1 MIGDRLLICEGDGL
15 LFYAC
20 VAPGLMADAAER
32 HKLASGSA
40 AALGQ
45 AMCGALLLSAHS
57 QTRVDVQLECP
68 GPLRGLLADADASGA
83 ARGLV
88 RVPDLPA
95 SFQGA
100 RFDPRTLLATG
111 NDELAGRLSIVRKD
125 PELRRTIFP
134 FAGADLGAALT
145 LALRSETM
153 RGGEMALELI
163 APGTPAGVLIAP
175 LGDEEEAIEAVRE
188 RGKPLRQGGL
198 FQALE
203 GLRDLEELPG
213 RLGLPEVEYAGE
225 VTPRFECRCSRE
237 RVTAALSTLDPAEL
251 RDMAERD
258 HGAVCSCDF
267 CGESYRISAAELL
280 SFAAGPA

>member
-1 MIGDRLLICEGDGL
+1 MRDRLLICEGEGL

-20 VAPGLMADAAER
+20 VAPGLLADAAAR
-32 HKLASGSA
+32 HKLAPGSA

-45 AMCGALLLSAHS
+45 AMCGALLLAAHS
-57 QTRVDVQLECP
+57 QTRVDVQLDCP

-88 RVPDLPA
+88 RVPDLAA
-95 SFQGA
+95 SFQDA
-100 RFDPRTLLATG
+100 RFDPRPLLATG

-125 PELRRTIFP
+125 PELRRTVFP

-145 LALRSETM
+145 LALRSETT
-153 RGGEMALELI
+153 RGGEMALELL
-163 APGTPAGVLIAP
+163 APGTPAGVLMAP
-175 LGDEEEAIEAVRE
+175 LGDEDEAVDAVRQ

-198 FQALE
+198 FEA
-203 GLRDLEELPG
+203 LRDLRELEELPA
-213 RLGLPEVEYAGE
+213 RLGLPEMEYAGE
-225 VTPRFECRCSRE
+225 VEPRFECRCSRE
-237 RVTAALSTLDPAEL
+237 RVTSELRTLDPGEL

-267 CGESYRISAAELL
+267 CGESYRISAEELL

>member
-1 MIGDRLLICEGDGL
+1 MMADRLLICEGEGL

-20 VAPGLMADAAER
+20 VAPALLAEAAAR
-32 HKLASGSA
+32 HKLATGSA
-40 AALGQ
+40 AVLGQ
-45 AMCGALLLSAHS
+45 AICGALLLSVHS
-57 QTRVDVQLECP
+57 QTRVDVQLDCP

-88 RVPDLPA
+88 RVTDLA
-95 SFQGA
+95 ARFEGE
-100 RFDPRTLLATG
+100 RFDPRPLLATG

-125 PELRRTIFP
+125 PELRRTVFP

-145 LALRSETM
+145 LALRTETA

-175 LGDEEEAIEAVRE
+175 LGDEDESIEAVRE

-198 FQALE
+198 FAALHE
-203 GLRDLEELPG
+203 LRDLEELPE
-213 RLGLPEVEYAGE
+213 RLGLQVEYAGE
-225 VTPRFECRCSRE
+225 VTPRFACRCSRE
-237 RVTAALSTLDPAEL
+237 RVTSALQTLDPSEL

-267 CGESYRISAAELL
+267 CGESYRISAEELL
-280 SFAAGPA
+280 SYAAGPA

>member
-1 MIGDRLLICEGDGL
+1 VVRDRLLICEGDGV

-20 VAPGLMADAAER
+20 VAPELLAEAASR

-45 AMCGALLLSAHS
+45 AMCGALLLAVHS
-57 QTRVDVQLECP
+57 QTRVDVQLDCP
-68 GPLRGLLADADASGA
+68 GPLRSLLADADASGD

-95 SFQGA
+95 RFEGD
-100 RFDPRTLLATG
+100 RFDPRPLLATR

-125 PELRRTIFP
+125 PELRRTLFP

-145 LALRSETM
+145 LALRSETA
-153 RGGEMALELI
+153 RGGEMALEVL
-163 APGTPAGVLIAP
+163 APGLAAGVLLAP
-175 LGDEEEAIEAVRE
+175 LTDEAEVVQAVRE

-198 FQALE
+198 AAALRD
-203 GLRDLEELPG
+203 LRDLEELPR
-213 RLGLPEVEYAGE
+213 RLGLNVSLAGE
-225 VTPRFECRCSRE
+225 VTPRFQCRCSRE
-237 RVTAALSTLDPAEL
+237 RVTSALRTLEPVDL

-258 HGAVCSCDF
+258 KGAVCYCDF
-267 CGESYRISAAELL
+267 CGETYRISAEELL
-280 SFAAGPA
+280 QFATGPG

>member
-1 MIGDRLLICEGDGL
+1 MRDRLIICEGEGV

-20 VAPGLMADAAER
+20 VAPGLLASAAAR

-45 AMCGALLLSAHS
+45 AMCGALLLAVHS
-57 QTRVDVQLECP
+57 QTRVDVQLDCP

-95 SFQGA
+95 RFEGA
-100 RFDPRTLLATG
+100 RFDPRPLLATG

-125 PELRRTIFP
+125 PKLHRTLFP

-145 LALRSETM
+145 LALRSETA
-153 RGGEMALELI
+153 RGGELALEVLSPGI
-163 APGTPAGVLIAP
+163 AAGALIAP
-175 LGDEEEAIEAVRE
+175 LGDEDEAIAAVRE

-198 FQALE
+198 AAALRD
-203 GLRDLEELPG
+203 LRDLEELPE
-213 RLGLPEVEYAGE
+213 RLGLDVELAGE
-225 VTPRFECRCSRE
+225 VTPGFQCRCSRE
-237 RVTAALSTLDPAEL
+237 RVTGALRTLDPAEL
-251 RDMAERD
+251 RDMAQRD

-267 CGESYRISAAELL
+267 CGESYRISAEELL
-280 SFAAGPA
+280 GYAAGPA